1 MSRRVLLV
9 RRLTVVLPVALALA
23 GLVLLLAA
31 SVAAATTYT
40 PEPFR
45 WS

>member
-9 RRLTVVLPVALALA
+9 RRLMVLLPVALALA
-23 GLVLLLAA
+23 GLALLVTA
-31 SVAAATTYT
+31 SVVAAGNHT
-40 PEPFR
+40 PDPFR